1 MSLID
6 QLNNKVLY
14 DEKGQYTIYLDSA
27 DLAKNSVNVNIT
39 DWHARVT
46 TKFPITILEGLNA
59 GPALYSK
66 LLREYEQ
73 GKYKTAVLSV
83 PQKLG
88 ATTGGT
94 HFKFNNDPKKG
105 INYNN
110 TWVDVNGNP
119 VQPRKLGATRGV
131 NTFFSLGKPERNVE
145 ADGRRQAINK
155 AAYKPA
161 DYTGEDR
168 YITGATTGRLSC
180 SDPNTA
186 QIKKKKGGIG
196 STLSGLRCPTPENLV
211 LDAGKVNFYEGST
224 PFDLEEL
231 EKIKNVFADYT
242 FDSMHTAKLKELRE
256 LTEKYFLEGKQV
268 TY

>member
-73 GKYKTAVLSV
+73 GKYKTTELPV

-88 ATTGGT
+88 ATAGGT
-94 HFKFNNDPKKG
+94 QVKFNNDPKKG
-105 INYNN
+105 SNDNN

-131 NTFFSLGKPERNVE
+131 NTFFSLGKPERNI
-145 ADGRRQAINK
+145 A
-155 AAYKPA
+155 
-161 DYTGEDR
+161 
-168 YITGATTGRLSC
+168 GATTGRLSC

-231 EKIKNVFADYT
+231 EKIKNVFAKYA
-242 FDSMHTAKLKELRE
+242 FDSLHEAKLK
-256 LTEKYFLEGKQV
+256 EGKQV